1 MRKLNKT
8 LLSITAV
15 IALSATAPAYAANS
29 YQEVVEEAQANLRGQ
44 EIIES
49 SVSIDSVVDYN
60 SYLGVVEKA
69 RAQIRVN
76 EAIEAPAN
84 SDSVVDKNSFQ
95 GVAHKI
101 S

>member
-1 MRKLNKT
+1 MTKYT
-8 LLSITAV
+8 SIAALLGV
-15 IALSATAPAYAANS
+15 VLSGSVFAANS

-49 SVSIDSVVDYN
+49 SASIDALVDFN
-60 SYLGVVEKA
+60 GYLGVVEKA
-69 RAQIRVN
+69 RAIIRVN

>member
-1 MRKLNKT
+1 MTKLVINPLRMVA
-8 LLSITAV
+8 LLGV
-15 IALSATAPAYAANS
+15 VLSAPVFAANS
-29 YQEVVEEAQANLRGQ
+29 YQEVVEEAQANLRAQ

-49 SVSIDSVVDYN
+49 SASIDAVVDFN
-60 SYLGVVEKA
+60 GYLGVVEKA

-76 EAIEAPAN
+76 EVIQAPAN

>member
-1 MRKLNKT
+1 MTKLVKNIS
-8 LLSITAV
+8 SITALLGV
-15 IALSATAPAYAANS
+15 VLSGSVFAANS
-29 YQEVVEEAQANLRGQ
+29 FQEVVEEAQAKLRGQ

-49 SVSIDSVVDYN
+49 SASIDALVDFN
-60 SYLGVVEKA
+60 GYLGVVEKA
-69 RAQIRVN
+69 RAIIRVN